1 MDVAII
7 DYKMSNLHS
16 VEAAC
21 NKVGLNSMITSKNS
35 EILSSKIAILPGVG
49 AFGEAMNQ
57 IKKLGLDKT
66 IKEFIDSGKQFVG
79 ICLGLQLLFDESDEF
94 GENQG
99 LGVIKGKVKKFHLQ
113 KINEKKFPVPQIGW
127 NKIFRT
133 DNAWDSTLL
142 KENNDGDFMYIVHSY
157 YVEPYDNDIILSKTV
172 YGNVEYCSSIKYKN
186 IFALQFHPEKSGLT
200 GLKIYNNIKNE
211 MGN

>member
-99 LGVIKGKVKKFHLQ
+99 LGVIKGKVKKFNLQ

-133 DNAWDSTLL
+133 DNVWDSTLL
-142 KENNDGDFMYIVHSY
+142 KENNDGDFMYFVHSY

-211 MGN
+211 IGN